1 MTETLME
8 QATPTNDGE
17 QTSTPATELEQA
29 PPAAEDAAPAGA
41 PETYDLKPVE
51 GQEFDS
57 EFLKTYEETAREL
70 NLTNE
75 AAQMMLDKLSPVV
88 RQQQEARIE
97 AVRTEW
103 AETSKADK
111 EFGGDKLRENL
122 GVAKQALDKF
132 GSDEFKKFINETGLG
147 NHPEVIRFFYR
158 AGKELAQDT
167 FVGGH
172 TEVKTQTGPRDFNTL
187 ADAMYN
193 KH

>member
-17 QTSTPATELEQA
+17 QTSTPAPELEQA

-167 FVGGH
+167 FVSGH

>member
-1 MTETLME
+1 MTDTLME
-8 QATPTNDGE
+8 QAPQPNDGE
-17 QTSTPATELEQA
+17 PTSTPETGLEQS
-29 PPAAEDAAPAGA
+29 PPAEPEAPAGA
-41 PETYDLKPVE
+41 PEAYELKPLE
-51 GQEFDS
+51 GQEFDG
-57 EFLKTYEETAREL
+57 EFLKVYEETAREL

-75 AAQMMLDKLSPVV
+75 SAQKMIDKLSPVI
-88 RQQQEARIE
+88 QQQQQARIE

-103 AETSKADK
+103 AETSKADR

-132 GSDEFKKFINETGLG
+132 GSDDFKKFINETGLG

-158 AGKELAQDT
+158 AGKELTQDT

-172 TEVKTQTGPRDFNTL
+172 AEAKTPTGPRDFNTL

-193 KH
+193 TK